1 MARGVALAEAIARLE
16 ERYGSGVVLPGGAH
30 DERAATRKLP
40 FGIASLDA
48 LTEGGVAAGE
58 PFALV
63 GAASSGALTVALSL
77 VGSAQSAGG
86 EIAWLDASSSFD
98 PLAAAQAGVDLERLL
113 VIRAEGT
120 ELAFAATVVARSSA
134 FVLVVADL
142 VSTPVSSETI
152 GTIVA
157 RARAAHVPLL
167 VLADH
172 PFARVAMPHLELR
185 HRDWL
190 RASGRL
196 IGWRSEAS
204 REHDSQVATLA
215 FAPLALPPRA
225 LVDEGLGEFRL
236 EAVS

>member
-16 ERYGSGVVLPGGAH
+16 ERYGSGVVLPGGAR

-120 ELAFAATVVARSSA
+120 ELAFAATVVARSTA

-172 PFARVAMPHLELR
+172 PFARVAMPHLKLR